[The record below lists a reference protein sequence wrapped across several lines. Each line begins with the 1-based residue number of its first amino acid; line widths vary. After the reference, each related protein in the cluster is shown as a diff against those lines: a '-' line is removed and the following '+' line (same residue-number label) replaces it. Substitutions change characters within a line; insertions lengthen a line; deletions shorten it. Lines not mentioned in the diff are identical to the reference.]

1 MTCFVTVGTTR
12 FDQLV
17 NQILSEECV
26 TVLKSVGVQQIK
38 IQLGA
43 GEWNDDV
50 RQRVFNGVVADQGD
64 GESYGM
70 PVHYYRFKRNIQDDM
85 KEAMIVV
92 GHAGAGTCLECLR
105 LRKPFIVVVNEELMD
120 NHQLELAKELASGEH
135 LIAYVQMV
143 PAHRGS
149 TRGTFC
155 CLGGKNAA
163 SELSLPPTFAAKCE
177 GYFGYIFS
185 AQESMTSVA
194 CPIHPNVHLVE
205 DHRAGDVICP
215 ECGLVVGDRLVD
227 VGTEWRSFSNERSG
241 ADPSRVGAPENP
253 LLSGGDLSTSI
264 AVGFGSSDSDTSL
277 ANAQR
282 KSMNNSDRQM
292 TQAMSVIREMS
303 ERIHLA
309 KSIQDLASKTFKD
322 VLDSKA
328 LKGKNNEAQAAACL
342 YIACRK
348 EGVPRTFKEICAVSR
363 VSKKEIGR
371 CFKLIIKSLET
382 NLEQITSADFMSR
395 FCGNLSLPNSI
406 QAAATRIAKRAV
418 EMDLVAGRSPI
429 SIAAAAIYMASQ
441 ASSEK
446 RSAKDIGEIAGA
458 AEVTVKQTY
467 KLLYPRAAELFPDD
481 FKFVTPIDQLP
492 TS

>member
-1 MTCFVTVGTTR
+1 
-12 FDQLV
+12 
-17 NQILSEECV
+17 
-26 TVLKSVGVQQIK
+26 
-38 IQLGA
+38 
-43 GEWNDDV
+43 
-50 RQRVFNGVVADQGD
+50 
-64 GESYGM
+64 
-70 PVHYYRFKRNIQDDM
+70 
-85 KEAMIVV
+85 
-92 GHAGAGTCLECLR
+92 
-105 LRKPFIVVVNEELMD
+105 
-120 NHQLELAKELASGEH
+120 
-135 LIAYVQMV
+135 
-143 PAHRGS
+143 
-149 TRGTFC
+149 
-155 CLGGKNAA
+155 
-163 SELSLPPTFAAKCE
+163 
-177 GYFGYIFS
+177 
-185 AQESMTSVA
+185 MTSVA

-241 ADPSRVGAPENP
+241 TDPSRVGAPENP

-264 AVGFGSSDSDTSL
+264 AVGFGASESDTSL

-282 KSMNNSDRQM
+282 KSMNNTDRQM

-309 KSIQDLASKTFKD
+309 KSIQSTPELPSCHRRWLTKSEYSSDKTSFSLRHQLRLSGACDFGRVTVAQGQDLASKTFKD

-348 EGVPRTFKEICAVSR
+348 EGVPRTFKGWFLSKSCCTAKADGRYKVAFEICAVSR

-441 ASSEK
+441 ASNEK

-467 KLLYPRAAELFPDD
+467 KLLYPKAAELFPED

-492 TS
+492 SS

>member
-17 NQILSEECV
+17 NEVLTETCTSTLKTLGVKRI
-26 TVLKSVGVQQIK
+26 TV
-38 IQLGA
+38 QLGA
-43 GEWNDDV
+43 GEWSDEV
-50 RQRVFNGVVADQGD
+50 RQRVFGGVVADQGE
-64 GESYGM
+64 GECCGL
-70 PVHYYRFKRNIQDDM
+70 PVEFYRFKPNIHDDM
-85 KEAMIVV
+85 KEAMVV
-92 GHAGAGTCLECLR
+92 IGHAGAGTCLECLR
-105 LRKPFIVVVNEELMD
+105 LRRPFVVVVNEDLMD
-120 NHQLELAKELASGEH
+120 NHQQELAKELARGEH
-135 LIAYVQMV
+135 LLYCM
-143 PAHRGS
+143 S
-149 TRGTFC
+149 
-155 CLGGKNAA
+155 
-163 SELSLPPTFAAKCE
+163 
-177 GYFGYIFS
+177 
-185 AQESMTSVA
+185 SVE

-205 DHRAGDVICP
+205 DHRAGDVVCP

-264 AVGFGSSDSDTSL
+264 AVGFGASDGDTSL

-282 KSMNNSDRQM
+282 KSMNNTDRQM

>member
-1 MTCFVTVGTTR
+1 M
-12 FDQLV
+12 
-17 NQILSEECV
+17 S
-26 TVLKSVGVQQIK
+26 SV
-38 IQLGA
+38 
-43 GEWNDDV
+43 E
-50 RQRVFNGVVADQGD
+50 
-64 GESYGM
+64 
-70 PVHYYRFKRNIQDDM
+70 
-85 KEAMIVV
+85 
-92 GHAGAGTCLECLR
+92 
-105 LRKPFIVVVNEELMD
+105 
-120 NHQLELAKELASGEH
+120 
-135 LIAYVQMV
+135 
-143 PAHRGS
+143 
-149 TRGTFC
+149 
-155 CLGGKNAA
+155 
-163 SELSLPPTFAAKCE
+163 
-177 GYFGYIFS
+177 
-185 AQESMTSVA
+185 

-264 AVGFGSSDSDTSL
+264 AVGFGATDSDTSL

-282 KSMNNSDRQM
+282 KSMNNTDRQM

-348 EGVPRTFKEICAVSR
+348 EGVPRTFKEHSVELIDVKRAKEICAVSR

-467 KLLYPRAAELFPDD
+467 KLLYPRAAELFPED